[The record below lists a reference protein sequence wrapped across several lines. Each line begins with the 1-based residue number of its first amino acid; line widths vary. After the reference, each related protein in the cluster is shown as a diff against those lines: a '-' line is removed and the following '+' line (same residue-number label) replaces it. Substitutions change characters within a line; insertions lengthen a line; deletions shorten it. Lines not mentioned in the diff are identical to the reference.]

1 MWLKSET
8 IQSSYV
14 SIKENDYSIGAWRHI
29 EPLSVSSEER
39 QQTSLTEWCDARQ
52 DVLQPEPAREKTPT
66 CVLQENNLLDDGGDS
81 VFSQMVSSFA
91 SFTWWHN
98 DTPSSGVFFK
108 LLFSPCAQSE
118 KDVATLEPW
127 LLREMD
133 ACISNI
139 FLHQD
144 SDAFIQLFNLILNE
158 NISGNQVM
166 CALKRSVSWSLLCFS
181 HVIVCSFSG
190 LWTQRDERHGS
201 DGGRRS
207 RVHQPD
213 GAAPEH
219 GRKRQHQSLQRLV
232 RRAPTGSLSLT
243 KTIKNSFLT
252 WNKINVNW
260 NLI

>member
-1 MWLKSET
+1 MWFKSET
-8 IQSSYV
+8 IRSSYL
-14 SIKENDYSIGAWRHI
+14 SIKENDSSNAPRRHT

-66 CVLQENNLLDDGGDS
+66 CVLQENDLLDDGGDS
-81 VFSQMVSSFA
+81 VFSQMVSSSA
-91 SFTWWHN
+91 SLTWWHN
-98 DTPSSGVFFK
+98 ASPSSGVFFK
-108 LLFSPCAQSE
+108 HLFSPCAQSE

-144 SDAFIQLFNLILNE
+144 SDAFTQLFNLILNE
-158 NISGNQVM
+158 NISGNEVT
-166 CALKRSVSWSLLCFS
+166 CALKHGLSWSLLCFS
-181 HVIVCSFSG
+181 HVILCSFSG
-190 LWTQRDERHGS
+190 LRTQRDERHAA

-207 RVHQPD
+207 RVPQPD

-232 RRAPTGSLSLT
+232 RRAQTAV
-243 KTIKNSFLT
+243 IRYH
-252 WNKINVNW
+252 
-260 NLI
+260 